1 MASVQQNSFK
11 APSMRIRNQ
20 KPFLPSKNYKKCI
33 EVYQQGY
40 GITTNEK
47 PFISTFGLDNC
58 IAIVGY
64 CKETHKAFIIHADSI
79 KLISNNIGSIYYH
92 LNKASFQSSVASE
105 SSETPKMY
113 DMYLFGGNFGES
125 SEEFA
130 ETIKYEFNKMNRYWR
145 NKIEINFHSSY
156 INQNISNICIDSNT
170 GKFYSID
177 PHKCILCKND
187 EFMKYFEMR
196 CIMNAQSGYNNI
208 IKYE

>member
-11 APSMRIRNQ
+11 APSMRNRSQ
-20 KPFLPSKNYKKCI
+20 YEFLSENNYKKCV

-64 CKETHKAFIIHADSI
+64 CKETHKAFMIHADTHLLI
-79 KLISNNIGSIYYH
+79 KNNIGTLYYH
-92 LNKASFQSSVASE
+92 LNKANAQ
-105 SSETPKMY
+105 TPQIARTY
-113 DMYLFGGNFGES
+113 DMFLFGGTFGKS

-187 EFMKYFEMR
+187 EFMKCFELR
-196 CIMNAQSGYNNI
+196 CVMNAQTGYESL

>member
-11 APSMRIRNQ
+11 GPSMRNRNQ
-20 KPFLPSKNYKKCI
+20 NPFLPSSNYKKCV

-40 GITTNEK
+40 GITTSEK
-47 PFISTFGLDNC
+47 PFISTFGLGCC
-58 IAIVGY
+58 IGIVGY
-64 CKETHKAFIIHADSI
+64 CKETHNAFMIHADSI
-79 KLISNNIGSIYYH
+79 KLIRNNIGTIYYH
-92 LNKASFQSSVASE
+92 LNKASFQSSE
-105 SSETPKMY
+105 TPKTPKMY

-130 ETIKYEFNKMNRYWR
+130 ETIKHEFNTMNRHWR
-145 NKIEINFHSSY
+145 NRIEINFHSSY
-156 INQNISNICIDSNT
+156 INENITNICINSNS

-187 EFMKYFEMR
+187 AFMKCFELR
-196 CIMNAQSGYNNI
+196 CVMNAQTGYNNI

>member
-1 MASVQQNSFK
+1 MATVQQTTFK
-11 APSMRIRNQ
+11 APSTQSTMRNRSQ
-20 KPFLPSKNYKKCI
+20 YEFLSGNNYEKCV

-40 GITTNEK
+40 GITTSEK
-47 PFISTFGLDNC
+47 PFISTFGLGNC

-64 CKETHKAFIIHADSI
+64 CKETHKAFMIHADTHLLI
-79 KLISNNIGSIYYH
+79 KNNIGTLYYH
-92 LNKASFQSSVASE
+92 LNKANAQ
-105 SSETPKMY
+105 TPQIPRVY
-113 DMYLFGGNFGES
+113 EMYLFGGNFGDS

-130 ETIKYEFNKMNRYWR
+130 ENIKYEFSKFNMYWR

-170 GKFYSID
+170 GKFYNID

-187 EFMKYFEMR
+187 TFMKCFEMR
-196 CIMNAQSGYNNI
+196 CVMNAQTGYETL